1 MGGHLLNPELEESL
15 NQAIEHATQEQHEY
29 VSLEHILLALTNN
42 PEGKEILEAC
52 GACLK
57 SLKQYLSDF
66 IKIHSHKVSNKVL
79 KENPHWKPEF
89 TLTFHRLVQ
98 RAAIQVQGAGKLEVT
113 TGHIL
118 VALFHERESHAI
130 YYLEKSGV
138 TQFDIISYISHG
150 RTTSQLK
157 ANHQTG
163 NTSHDRELAIDGLP
177 KNQQKEDPLDKFT
190 LNLNAKVKAGLSDPL
205 IGRQNTIERCI
216 QVLARRNKN
225 NPLFI
230 GEAGVGKTALADGLA
245 QMIIEKKVPQI
256 LRDAEIYSLDMGNL
270 IAGTKYRGDF
280 EERLKAVLESL
291 KTKKHAILFIDEIHN
306 IVGAGGTSSGSM
318 DASNLLKPFLA
329 ESGISCMGSTTHKEY
344 RTHFEKDRALA
355 RRFQCIHV
363 KEPNIKQTIEILEGL
378 KAKYEDYHNVKFTK
392 AAIQATA
399 KLAAQYIHGRQL
411 PDKAIDIL
419 DEVGAK
425 LRVRSEKAGKQPVSV
440 RDIES
445 VVAHMAQVPPQRVSS
460 SDKQKLQNIDVA
472 LKSKVFGQDEAI
484 DRVVAKVKMARTGM
498 GRKNKPIGSYLFAG
512 PTGVGKTEVAKQ
524 LSEQLG
530 VNFLRFDM
538 SEYME
543 KHAVSR
549 LVGAPPGYVG
559 FEEGGLLT
567 EAINKNPH
575 SVLLLDEI
583 EKAHPD
589 LIQILLQV
597 MDNGRLTDNN
607 GREAHF
613 ENCLI
618 IMTSNAGASET
629 AKGEMGIRPSRRSGI
644 SMEAI
649 KNTFRP
655 EFLNR
660 LDATIEFK
668 TLEKDILLQVIKKF
682 VNELT
687 EQLSERKI
695 NLIVSDSVYSWL
707 FDKGHNPTYGAR
719 PFERTV
725 DQYLK
730 QPLVDDILFGPLSQG
745 GQVIVEVSL
754 SSGGQRKL
762 DFKMNPLLKG
772 GVKKKLLN
780 SSETD
785 TKS

>member
-1 MGGHLLNPELEESL
+1 MGGVDLLNPELEESL
-15 NQAIEHATQEQHEY
+15 NQAIDHATRERHEY
-29 VSLEHILLALTNN
+29 VSLEHILLALLNN
-42 PEGKEILEAC
+42 PEGKEIFESC
-52 GACLK
+52 GVCLA
-57 SLKQYLSDF
+57 SLKRYLDDF
-66 IKIHSHKVSNKVL
+66 IKIHSHKVSDEIL
-79 KENPHWKPEF
+79 SENPHWKPEF

-130 YYLEKSGV
+130 YYLEKSGI
-138 TQFDIISYISHG
+138 TQFDVISYISHG
-150 RTTSQLK
+150 RASSSSRLHSTSSGQDK
-157 ANHQTG
+157 
-163 NTSHDRELAIDGLP
+163 ELAIDGLG
-177 KNQQKEDPLDKFT
+177 KDNEKEDPLDKFA
-190 LNLNAKVKAGLSDPL
+190 LNLNVKVKAGLSDPL
-205 IGRQNTIERCI
+205 IGRQDTLDRCI
-216 QVLARRNKN
+216 QILARRNKN
-225 NPLFI
+225 NPLFV
-230 GEAGVGKTALADGLA
+230 GEAGVGKTALVDGLA
-245 QMIIEKKVPQI
+245 QMILEKKVPKI
-256 LRDAEIYSLDMGNL
+256 LWDAEIYSLDMGSL

-280 EERLKAVLESL
+280 EERLKAVLNSL
-291 KTKKHAILFIDEIHN
+291 REKKNPILFIDEIHN
-306 IVGAGGTSSGSM
+306 IIGAGGSNNGSM

-329 ESGISCMGSTTHKEY
+329 GGGVSCIGSTTHKEY
-344 RTHFEKDRALA
+344 RSHFEKDRALA
-355 RRFQCIHV
+355 RRFQCISV
-363 KEPNIKQTIEILEGL
+363 QEPDLDQTVEILEGL
-378 KAKYEDYHNVKFTK
+378 KSKYEDYHHVKFSK
-392 AAIQATA
+392 AVIHATA
-399 KLAAQYIHGRQL
+399 RLAAQYIHGRQL
-411 PDKAIDIL
+411 PDKAIDVL

-425 LRVRSEKAGKQPVSV
+425 LRVGGERRGKAVSV
-440 RDIES
+440 KDVEK
-445 VVAHMAQVPPQRVSS
+445 VVARMAQIPAQRVTS
-460 SDKQKLQNIDVA
+460 SDRQKLQNIDIV

-484 DRVVAKVKMARTGM
+484 DKVVAKVKMARTGM

-524 LSEQLG
+524 LAEQLA

-567 EAINKNPH
+567 EAINQNPH
-575 SVLLLDEI
+575 SILLLDEI

-618 IMTSNAGASET
+618 IMTSNAGAMEA

-644 SMEAI
+644 SMDAI
-649 KNTFRP
+649 KKSFRP

-660 LDATIEFK
+660 LDATVEFK
-668 TLEKDILLQVIKKF
+668 ALEKDILLQVIKKF
-682 VNELT
+682 VRELID
-687 EQLSERKI
+687 QLKERKI
-695 NLIVSDSVYSWL
+695 HLTVSESVYEWL
-707 FDKGHNPTYGAR
+707 FEKGHNPAYGAR

-745 GQVIVEVSL
+745 GQVIVEMSL
-754 SSGGQRKL
+754 GSSGQRKL

-772 GVKKKLLN
+772 GSKKKLLK
-780 SSETD
+780 SSGGGD
-785 TKS
+785 